1 MRTSPTGKCRNSSH
15 GLTWLID
22 TPAQSTKKYKNR
34 CKLYGDFHVNDSGF
48 TFVELMVVVGIFTIV
63 LLFSIPVF
71 RQIHLTSNVSDHVSS
86 LILFL
91 ENLKLRA
98 MVENK
103 NFTLHM
109 DSGSGKIY
117 VTDDTMDEDARQVAL
132 NNGVSLKGDL
142 QLLNLEFPDDDNR
155 PGDDKSIRFFSKGY
169 SDRALIHVREDSREM
184 TIQLCMFQKKVHLI
198 DQYVSYDDCI

>member
-1 MRTSPTGKCRNSSH
+1 MRTSPTGKCRNNSH
-15 GLTWLID
+15 GLTWSIN
-22 TPAQSTKKYKNR
+22 TQAQSTTKYESKCKNYR
-34 CKLYGDFHVNDSGF
+34 DFHVNHSGF

-71 RQIHLTSNVSDHVSS
+71 RQIHLTSNASDHVTG
-86 LILFL
+86 LIVFL

-103 NFTLHM
+103 NFTLYM

-142 QLLNLEFPDDDNR
+142 QLLNLEFPDDDTR
-155 PGDDKSIRFFSKGY
+155 PDDDKSICFFSKGY
-169 SDRALIHVREDSREM
+169 SDRVLIHVREESREM

-198 DQYVSYDDCI
+198 DRYVSYDDCI

>member
-1 MRTSPTGKCRNSSH
+1 MRTSPTGKYRNNSH
-15 GLTWLID
+15 ELIWLID
-22 TPAQSTKKYKNR
+22 TQAQPTTKYKSK
-34 CKLYGDFHVNDSGF
+34 CKPYGDFHVNHSGF

-71 RQIHLTSNVSDHVSS
+71 RQIHLTSNASDHVAG

-103 NFTLHM
+103 NFTLHI

-142 QLLNLEFPDDDNR
+142 QLLNLEFPDDDTR
-155 PGDDKSIRFFSKGY
+155 PGDDKRICFFSKGY

>member
-1 MRTSPTGKCRNSSH
+1 MRTSPTGTCRNNSR
-15 GLTWLID
+15 GLTWSID
-22 TPAQSTKKYKNR
+22 TQAQSITKYGSKYKTFW
-34 CKLYGDFHVNDSGF
+34 DFHVNHFGF

-71 RQIHLTSNVSDHVSS
+71 RQIHLTSNASDHVSG
-86 LILFL
+86 LIFFL

-103 NFTLHM
+103 NFTLYM
-109 DSGSGKIY
+109 DPGSGKIY

-155 PGDDKSIRFFSKGY
+155 PTDDKSICFFSKGY
-169 SDRALIHVREDSREM
+169 TDRVLIHVREDSREM
-184 TIQLCMFQKKVHLI
+184 TIQLCMFRKKIHLI
-198 DQYVSYDDCI
+198 DRYVSYDDCI

>member
-1 MRTSPTGKCRNSSH
+1 MRTSPTGKCRNNSH

-22 TPAQSTKKYKNR
+22 TPAQATTKYKSKFNSY
-34 CKLYGDFHVNDSGF
+34 KDLHINDSGF

-142 QLLNLEFPDDDNR
+142 QLLNLEFPDDDTR
-155 PGDDKSIRFFSKGY
+155 PGDDKTICFFSKGY